1 MTKNNF
7 NKITKVMVGD
17 FPDHAYMKHVYEN
30 LSEVR
35 IWKLYEKIAED
46 SKKDLDNLAVFYK
59 DHGIE
64 VFRPKFDPYI
74 TNKWSRLTFK
84 PPFSLSDR
92 FFAYGDLVFYL
103 SATDDSGIPYFGFVR
118 ECLERMHSD
127 GKYVF
132 TNPLC
137 LETTQTQN
145 YTDADWPGDQGF
157 SIDGPCFVPV
167 ENKILYNTKHCNT
180 DRGIEWLQKVITKFY
195 PETRF
200 VDVSHKFTNHMDNQV
215 RIFNE
220 RVATSNGS
228 VGYIEKE
235 LKEIYPD
242 ITVIDT
248 SVYEERTEDFRSKIF
263 TKDQNA
269 VREAEWLKAFIDFDD
284 QNGNVNVSSVSID
297 PQTVVQ
303 TYNTHD
309 LDKKLEAHG
318 LKVETVSLRHSM
330 FWGAGIPCETAVL
343 EREAH
348 KCE

>member
-17 FPDHAYMKHVYEN
+17 FPDHVYMKHTYEN
-30 LSEVR
+30 LFDIR

-46 SKKDLDNLAVFYK
+46 SKKDLDNLSVFYK

-74 TNKWSRLTFK
+74 TNKWSSLSFK

-92 FFAYGDLVFYL
+92 FFAYGDLLFYL
-103 SATDDSGIPYFGFVR
+103 SSTDDSQIPYFGFLR
-118 ECLERMHSD
+118 ECLERMHTD

-137 LETTQTQN
+137 LETSVTQD
-145 YTDADWPGDQGF
+145 YADADWPGNQGF

-167 ENKILYNTKHCNT
+167 ENKILYNRKHCNT
-180 DRGIEWLQKVITKFY
+180 DRGIEWIQNVITKWY

-220 RVATSNGS
+220 NVATSNGS
-228 VGYIEKE
+228 VDYIKGE
-235 LKEIYPD
+235 LQEVYPG
-242 ITVIDT
+242 IEVIDT
-248 SVYEERTEDFRSKIF
+248 SVYEVDYRSFKEKIF
-263 TKDQNA
+263 SKDEQA
-269 VREAEWLKAFIDFDD
+269 VREAEWLKSFIDFDD
-284 QNGNVNVSSVSID
+284 QNGNVDVSSVSVD
-297 PQTVVQ
+297 KNTVVQ
-303 TYNTHD
+303 TYNTQD

-318 LKVETVSLRHSM
+318 LKVETVSLRHSK
-330 FWGAGIPCETAVL
+330 FWGAGMPCETAVL
-343 EREAH
+343 ERE
-348 KCE
+348 EN